1 MRSVIALGFF
11 DGVHLGHGDL
21 LSRTT
26 ALAAETGRRALA
38 LTFDRSPGKD
48 GRLLTTV
55 ADRVRLMR
63 TLYGIQDVVVLP
75 FTEKFM
81 RQPWDAFLDG
91 LVRDYE
97 AAHLVCGWDY
107 RFGFRGAGH
116 AALLRQWCEA
126 HGLGCDVIAPRVL
139 DGITV
144 SATHLKTLIEA
155 GDVETAARFYGHPH
169 SLSGV
174 VQPGKRLGRTLGFPT
189 ANLLP
194 SPELVLPK
202 DGVYAV
208 RGSVSVAHTVRRCT
222 ESGMGGQAMLVPT
235 GRTVGSGQALLAP
248 TGGTVGSGQAL
259 LAPTGDEHRGRFSVF
274 DNTENRPL
282 CWIGVCNVGTN
293 PTVDGQVR
301 TVETWL
307 SGFAGELY
315 GQGLT
320 VDFYK
325 LLRPEQRFPSLD
337 ALREQVFRDRAA
349 ALAFFS
355 ETAQEARC

>member
-1 MRSVIALGFF
+1 MQSVIALGFF

-21 LSRTT
+21 LSKTA
-26 ALAAETGRRALA
+26 ALAAKTGQRALA

-48 GRLLTTV
+48 GRLLTAV

-63 TLYGIQDVVVLP
+63 ALYGIHDVIVLP
-75 FTEKFM
+75 FTEAFM
-81 RQPWDAFLDG
+81 RQPWDNFLSG

-107 RFGFRGAGH
+107 RFGFQGAGNPE
-116 AALLRQWCEA
+116 LLREWCEA
-126 HGLGCDVIAPRVL
+126 RGLGCDVVEPRII

-144 SATHLKTLIEA
+144 SATHLKTLIED

-169 SLSGV
+169 SLSGI
-174 VQPGKRLGRTLGFPT
+174 VQPGKHLGHTLGFPT

-194 SPELVLPK
+194 APELVLPK

-222 ESGMGGQAMLVPT
+222 EPGMGGQAMLVLT
-235 GRTVGSGQALLAP
+235 D
-248 TGGTVGSGQAL
+248 
-259 LAPTGDEHRGRFSVF
+259 DEHRGRFSVF

-282 CWIGVCNVGTN
+282 CWVGVCNVGTN
-293 PTVDGQVR
+293 PTMDGHVR

-307 SGFAGELY
+307 SGFEGDLY
-315 GQGLT
+315 GQTLT
-320 VDFYK
+320 VDFYHR
-325 LLRPEQRFPSLD
+325 LRDEIKFPSVD
-337 ALREQVFRDRAA
+337 ALKAEIFRNQAQA
-349 ALAFFS
+349 EAFFR
-355 ETAQEARC
+355 ETPAW